1 MTQYPP
7 KYGLVVAD
15 KEEKDETEK
24 VRLSVLKGLWFP
36 ILTTCTN
43 LVMDRQSNLQKE
55 GLDCFFR
62 ILDRAAGHFEPALWN
77 EILSQVLLPL
87 LEDINLALISS
98 HQNKK
103 QREIEFYIINAK
115 NVLNRFS
122 DFFYR

>member
-43 LVMDRQSNLQKE
+43 LVMDR
-55 GLDCFFR
+55 
-62 ILDRAAGHFEPALWN
+62 
-77 EILSQVLLPL
+77 
-87 LEDINLALISS
+87 
-98 HQNKK
+98 
-103 QREIEFYIINAK
+103 
-115 NVLNRFS
+115 
-122 DFFYR
+122 